1 MSDNMWQWLPLEL
14 QFRSGEVVT
23 ASEAVR
29 FNNWLKGLLVDGIDR
44 PSIYIPNPGNVG
56 DSLIVLGTI
65 QLFHH
70 LNIRYQV
77 GSPYGKYEGELLAYG
92 KVTQSAPTSLGT
104 ITSPGI
110 IIQSFCF
117 LTLFADMNHC

>member
-23 ASEAVR
+23 ASEAVH
-29 FNNWLKGLLVDGIDR
+29 FNNWLKGLLADGIDR
-44 PSIYIPNPGNVG
+44 PFTYIPNPGNVG

-65 QLFHH
+65 QLFHS

-77 GSPYGKYEGELLAYG
+77 GSPYGKYEGELLVYG
-92 KVTQSAPTSLGT
+92 GGGNFVENIGT
-104 ITSPGI
+104 HLSMAVSG
-110 IIQSFCF
+110 
-117 LTLFADMNHC
+117 